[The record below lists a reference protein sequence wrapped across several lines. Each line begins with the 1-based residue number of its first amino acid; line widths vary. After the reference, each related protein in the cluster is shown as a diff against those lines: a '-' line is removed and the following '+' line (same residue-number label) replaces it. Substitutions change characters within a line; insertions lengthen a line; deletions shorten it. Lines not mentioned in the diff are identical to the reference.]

1 MGAISR
7 RPGRLAF
14 LLAIVVSTG
23 MAAELKDLSLVDAA
37 KAQDAAAVQAI
48 INQQSPVGVAKPD
61 GATALHWAAH
71 WDNLQIADLLLD
83 AGADVNATNELGVTP
98 LSLACINGSAPMVDR
113 LLERGAD
120 ANHALPTGVT
130 ALMTCAR
137 TGSVDAVRLLLDRG
151 ASVNEQETRWGQ
163 TALMWAIA
171 ENHPGVVAT
180 LVTAGADVDHRS
192 RGEFTPLLF
201 AAQQGNLESASLLL
215 DAGTDV
221 HQVGADGSAALL
233 VAAESGHSD
242 MVQFLLDAGAD
253 VNAIG
258 AGRTALHAAV
268 QHARPDIAARLLA
281 GGADV
286 NVRLLSRLPRV
297 PGDLSSTSGPL
308 SVIGATPFW
317 LAAKFTDRG
326 MMRLLV
332 DHGADTRLASED
344 GTTPLMVAVGIG
356 YVDGYDRYGRQRF
369 DGDSARRE
377 ENDLEAAKLALA
389 LGGDVSTV
397 NQHGQ
402 TVMHGAAYLGSD
414 SLVQLL
420 ADEGAEIA
428 VADNDG
434 RTPLSIADGFYVGG
448 TFVIQE
454 STAALLCQLG
464 ADRSERR

>member
-14 LLAIVVSTG
+14 LLAIVASTG
-23 MAAELKDLSLVDAA
+23 MAAERKDLSLVDAA
-37 KAQDAAAVQAI
+37 KAQDAAAVQALVT
-48 INQQSPVGVAKPD
+48 QQSPVDVAQPD

-71 WDNLQIADLLLD
+71 WDNLQIADLLLG
-83 AGADVNATNELGVTP
+83 AGADVNATNELGVAP
-98 LSLACINGSAPMVDR
+98 LSLACVNGSAAMVDR

-151 ASVNEQETRWGQ
+151 ASVDEQETRWGQ

-171 ENHPGVVAT
+171 ENHPAVVAT

-192 RGEFTPLLF
+192 HGEFTPLLF
-201 AAQQGNLESASLLL
+201 SAQQGNLESATLLL

-233 VAAESGHSD
+233 VATESGHSD
-242 MVQFLLDAGAD
+242 MVQFLLDAG
-253 VNAIG
+253 VEQNAIG

-268 QHARPDIAARLLA
+268 QHARPDIATLLLA
-281 GGADV
+281 RGADV
-286 NVRLLSRLPRV
+286 DVRLQSRLPRV

-308 SVIGATPFW
+308 SVIDATPFW

-356 YVDGYDRYGRQRF
+356 YVDGYDRYGRLRF

-414 SLVQLL
+414 SLAQLL
-420 ADEGAEIA
+420 ADEGAEID

-454 STAALLCQLG
+454 STAALLRQLS
-464 ADRSERR
+464 AERSKQR

>member
-1 MGAISR
+1 
-7 RPGRLAF
+7 
-14 LLAIVVSTG
+14 
-23 MAAELKDLSLVDAA
+23 MAAERKDLSLVDAA
-37 KAQDAAAVQAI
+37 KAQDAAAVLAL
-48 INQQSPVGVAKPD
+48 INQQAPVDVAQPD

-71 WDNLQIADLLLD
+71 WDNLQIADLLLG
-83 AGADVNATNELGVTP
+83 AGADVDVNATNELGVAP
-98 LSLACINGSAPMVDR
+98 LSLACIDGSAAMVDR
-113 LLERGAD
+113 LLDRGAD

-151 ASVNEQETRWGQ
+151 ASVNEQETRWRQ

-171 ENHPGVVAT
+171 ENHPAVVAT

-192 RGEFTPLLF
+192 HGEFTPLLF
-201 AAQQGNLESASLLL
+201 AAQQGNIESASLLL

-221 HQVGADGSAALL
+221 HQVGSDGSAALL
-233 VAAESGHSD
+233 VATESGHSD

-268 QHARPDIAARLLA
+268 QHARSDIATRLLA

-286 NVRLLSRLPRV
+286 NVRLRSRLPRV

-420 ADEGAEIA
+420 ADDGAEID

-454 STAALLCQLG
+454 STAALLRLRHSAITC
-464 ADRSERR
+464 SS